1 MLVRYRMNSDCT
13 LANMRA
19 DIDAIIQGTA
29 TFDGSGIPTNLS
41 AGCDTSNSIKF
52 GTYPANVYASVGTGA
67 AASGSTSSIAATVLT
82 VGGTVTGTF
91 AVGMSVTGTGVALG
105 TTIVALGTGTGG
117 EGTYVVS
124 ISQTVSSTAITG
136 TILNNTYSKLHNDY
150 NDVTHYFR
158 LAYAFTQTATCSAA
172 TISGTT
178 LTIPAAVNTG
188 TFAPGMVITGP
199 GISANTTITAFGTG
213 RGGSGTYT
221 VSVSQTVSSP
231 GTAITGSRTLNTGG
245 STVSSISTT
254 TLNVGGVVTGTF
266 APGMIITGPGVTEG
280 TTIIAQLT
288 GTAGQAGTYTVS
300 VSQTVSSSAIIA
312 VASNTLALTGKLSGL
327 TLAQSYS
334 SGTDTLINSREINR
348 YTDIGTVQGQFSG
361 SKFTVNLAVPV
372 ENNFDGRL
380 LLGRGLQAGDLISTS
395 YSNTLTT
402 GHNLSNT
409 ESTGN
414 ARIANYT
421 AVLSQQTGTAGGIG
435 DYEMNNSTNVS
446 GNTYWQVY
454 RPQSVEIDINRF
466 DVSEAPYGIDIVVS
480 TKMIYISSPYSGAH
494 VGVFDI
500 GKNGVSRIYTGNML
514 MAGMDLSQELFGTT
528 IPYTYKFS
536 TNTFGT
542 QQGLSLNSISP
553 RKRFNADAALIVIEN
568 PTFIFQEDNGSVL
581 SVAYG
586 LLKLPENTFSSSIT
600 YADAGSVRRIT
611 INDYAILTE

>member
-1 MLVRYRMNSDCT
+1 MNSDCT

-29 TFDGSGIPTNLS
+29 TFDGSGVPTNLS

>member
-82 VGGTVTGTF
+82 VAGTVTGTF

-117 EGTYVVS
+117 AGTYVVS
-124 ISQTVSSTAITG
+124 ISQTVTSTEITG

-188 TFAPGMVITGP
+188 KFALGMVITGA
-199 GISANTTITAFGTG
+199 GISANTIITAFGTG
-213 RGGSGTYT
+213 QGGSGTYT
-221 VSVSQTVSSP
+221 VSVSQTVSAP
-231 GTAITGSRTLNTGG
+231 GTAITGSRTPNTGG
-245 STVSSISTT
+245 STASSISAT
-254 TLNVGGVVTGTF
+254 TLTVGGVVTGSF
-266 APGMIITGPGVTEG
+266 APGMIITGTGVTEG

-288 GTAGQAGTYTVS
+288 GTAGRAGTYTVS
-300 VSQTVSSSAIIA
+300 VSQTVSSRAIIA
-312 VASNTLALTGKLSGL
+312 VTSNTLALTGKLAGL

-334 SGTDTLINSREINR
+334 SGSDTLVNSREINR
-348 YTDIGTVQGQFSG
+348 YTDIGTIRGRFFG
-361 SKFTVNLAVPV
+361 SLFTVDLAVPV
-372 ENNFDGRL
+372 ANAVDGRL

-395 YSNTLTT
+395 YSDTLTT
-402 GHNLSNT
+402 GYNLSGT

-421 AVLSQQTGTAGGIG
+421 AVLSQLTGTAGGIG
-435 DYEMNNSTNVS
+435 DYEMNNTNLS
-446 GNTYWQVY
+446 GLTYWQVY

-494 VGVFDI
+494 AGVFDI
-500 GKNGVSRIYTGNML
+500 GKNGVSRIYTSNML
-514 MAGMDLSQELFGTT
+514 MAGIDVSQELFGTT
-528 IPYTYKFS
+528 IPYTYKFN
-536 TNTFGT
+536 TNTYGT
-542 QQGLSLNSISP
+542 QQGLSLNSITP
-553 RKRFNADAALIVIEN
+553 RKRFNADGALIVIEN
-568 PTFIFQEDNGSVL
+568 PTFVFQEDNGSVL
-581 SVAYG
+581 SVVYG
-586 LLKLPENTFSSSIT
+586 LLKLPENTYSSNIT
-600 YADAGSVRRIT
+600 YADAGTVRRIT